1 MTEIDKLLFELIRVA
16 IGNQV
21 CLSRVPSTDEW
32 NALYGLSL
40 KQAVAGVCF
49 CGVQGLPK
57 EQLITMPVQLK
68 LQWIALA
75 AQIQARNELM
85 NRRCVEIQDMLAQDG
100 FRSFIMKG
108 QGVATLYCD
117 RDCNHIGHY
126 RQSGDIDVYVEG
138 GYENVMEY
146 VNRTFPTKEVNELEI
161 HYHCFNDAEVEI
173 HFKPFTLRNPITNRR
188 LQRFFNK
195 ECEECLSNCIPLST
209 GGEITVPTFR
219 FNLVHQLVHI
229 YHHFFTEGIGLRQL
243 MDYYFVLKASPQP
256 SYDRESALS
265 LIKSMGL
272 QRFVGAVMWV
282 MQEVF
287 ELERDFLLCE
297 PEEKGGRIVL
307 KEIIQ
312 RGNFGKMADDKINLG
327 NHWTSFWY
335 INSKAIRF
343 MRFDPWAW
351 FWTPITRLYYYV
363 WRKVNGF
370 E

>member
-57 EQLITMPVQLK
+57 EQRITMPVQLK
-68 LQWIALA
+68 LQWVALA

-138 GYENVMEY
+138 GYEKVMEY

-173 HFKPFTLRNPITNRR
+173 HFKPFSLRNPITNRR

-195 ECEECLSNCIPLST
+195 ECEECLYNDIP
-209 GGEITVPTFR
+209 
-219 FNLVHQLVHI
+219 
-229 YHHFFTEGIGLRQL
+229 
-243 MDYYFVLKASPQP
+243 
-256 SYDRESALS
+256 
-265 LIKSMGL
+265 
-272 QRFVGAVMWV
+272 
-282 MQEVF
+282 
-287 ELERDFLLCE
+287 
-297 PEEKGGRIVL
+297 
-307 KEIIQ
+307 
-312 RGNFGKMADDKINLG
+312 
-327 NHWTSFWY
+327 
-335 INSKAIRF
+335 
-343 MRFDPWAW
+343 
-351 FWTPITRLYYYV
+351 
-363 WRKVNGF
+363 
-370 E
+370 

>member
-1 MTEIDKLLFELIRVA
+1 M
-16 IGNQV
+16 
-21 CLSRVPSTDEW
+21 
-32 NALYGLSL
+32 
-40 KQAVAGVCF
+40 
-49 CGVQGLPK
+49 
-57 EQLITMPVQLK
+57 
-68 LQWIALA
+68 
-75 AQIQARNELM
+75 
-85 NRRCVEIQDMLAQDG
+85 
-100 FRSFIMKG
+100 
-108 QGVATLYCD
+108 
-117 RDCNHIGHY
+117 
-126 RQSGDIDVYVEG
+126 YVEG

-343 MRFDPWAW
+343 MRFDPWVW